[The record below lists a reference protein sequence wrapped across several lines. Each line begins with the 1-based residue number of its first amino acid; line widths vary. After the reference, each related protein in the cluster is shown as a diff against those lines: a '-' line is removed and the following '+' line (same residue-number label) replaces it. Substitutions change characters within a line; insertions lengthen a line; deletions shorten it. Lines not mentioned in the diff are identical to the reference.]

1 MIFVNTPVLGQVAST
16 TTGAMRK
23 PPYLIYPGNNT
34 QMKVLWQL
42 NSTAT
47 STIDWGTDTLY
58 SVGSAQT
65 SEYGSDHQHS
75 YTITNLIPW
84 AKYYYKVSA
93 GADKFVGSFRSAPN
107 SDTSSTKLI
116 VYGDSRT
123 YPADHDQVA
132 NGIVSAY
139 AADSSFQ
146 SLLISVGDLTTNGD
160 QEPGWDT
167 ELFATGYAYLQTMLA
182 TMPFQVVM
190 GNHEGSGVL
199 FSKYLPYPF
208 TGGRYWSFD
217 YGPAH
222 FVIVDQYTNYGPGS
236 PQLAWIEDDLDATT
250 KPWKFICLH
259 EPGWSAGG
267 HANNTSVQNYIQPL
281 CEKYGV
287 RVVFG
292 GHNHYYA
299 RAAVNGVQHIT
310 TGGGGAPLYTPNPAY
325 PNVVTATMSLDYC
338 KVEIDSNVFHL
349 TALTPGG
356 QVIDEFTIIR
366 DLLPPQV
373 VLVRPNG
380 GEVFYAGSQD
390 TIKWIATDN
399 VGVDSVNIYY
409 SIDGGATFPYTVATG
424 EPNDSVYVW
433 TVPDTPADSCIVKIE
448 AYDFMESVGEDAS
461 DALFSIRSEI
471 GVEPVREVASFGL
484 LGNYPNPFNPMTRIE
499 FTLDET
505 ARVYLRIYDVSGKVV
520 KTLVQEAM
528 PAGRHTAV
536 WNGED
541 ESGRT
546 VVSGVYVCR
555 LEASGRMADRK
566 MVLLK

>member
-1 MIFVNTPVLGQVAST
+1 
-16 TTGAMRK
+16 
-23 PPYLIYPGNNT
+23 
-34 QMKVLWQL
+34 
-42 NSTAT
+42 
-47 STIDWGTDTLY
+47 
-58 SVGSAQT
+58 
-65 SEYGSDHQHS
+65 
-75 YTITNLIPW
+75 
-84 AKYYYKVSA
+84 
-93 GADKFVGSFRSAPN
+93 
-107 SDTSSTKLI
+107 
-116 VYGDSRT
+116 
-123 YPADHDQVA
+123 
-132 NGIVSAY
+132 
-139 AADSSFQ
+139 
-146 SLLISVGDLTTNGD
+146 
-160 QEPGWDT
+160 
-167 ELFATGYAYLQTMLA
+167 
-182 TMPFQVVM
+182 
-190 GNHEGSGVL
+190 
-199 FSKYLPYPF
+199 
-208 TGGRYWSFD
+208 
-217 YGPAH
+217 
-222 FVIVDQYTNYGPGS
+222 
-236 PQLAWIEDDLDATT
+236 
-250 KPWKFICLH
+250 
-259 EPGWSAGG
+259 
-267 HANNTSVQNYIQPL
+267 
-281 CEKYGV
+281 
-287 RVVFG
+287 VFG

-310 TGGGGAPLYTPNPAY
+310 TGGGGAPLYTPNPTY

-461 DALFSIRSEI
+461 DAFFSIRSEI
-471 GVEPVREVASFGL
+471 SVEPVREVASFGL

-555 LEASGRMADRK
+555 LEASGKMVDRK